1 MTGASEHFHEVVDQ
15 YHLAAAEFVKGN
27 AEPYKVLW
35 SHENDVSIGNPWGPP
50 VRGWESVRRTMERA
64 ATLWR
69 DGEVVGFENISTIVT
84 PELGFIVEIER
95 FNAKMGGSDQMTPV
109 ELRTTSILR
118 PEQGTWKIIHR
129 HADSITTP
137 RGAESLSH

>member
-1 MTGASEHFHEVVDQ
+1 MGVSESFHDVVEN

-27 AEPYKVLW
+27 PEPYNALW
-35 SHENDVSIGNPWGPP
+35 SHAEDVTVGNPWGPP
-50 VRGWESVRRTMERA
+50 MRGWESVKPTMERA
-64 ATLWR
+64 ADLWR

-84 PELGFIVEIER
+84 SELGFIVEIER
-95 FNAKMGGSDQMTPV
+95 FNAKMGGSDQLTPV
-109 ELRTTSILR
+109 ALRTTSILR

-129 HADSITTP
+129 HADSITTA